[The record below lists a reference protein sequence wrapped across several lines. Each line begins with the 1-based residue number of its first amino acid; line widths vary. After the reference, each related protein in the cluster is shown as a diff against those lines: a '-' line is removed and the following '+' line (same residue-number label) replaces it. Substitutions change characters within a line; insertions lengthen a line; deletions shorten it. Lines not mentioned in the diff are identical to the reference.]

1 VKDFMVAVLAL
12 CAALVLYH
20 HAAYPFLLRVLG
32 RRFGSRHWGVSRA
45 DPETLPTVGL
55 LIPAHN
61 EERFITQKVRN
72 CSELEYAPGKLSVT
86 LVLDGCEDATEQLA
100 REEASK
106 NVNVELNLVCFDR
119 NIGKVAV
126 LNRVIPELRADL
138 VALSD
143 VSAVLKP
150 DALTRAAAQFS
161 DPTVGVVCGT
171 YVMPDDASRGERA
184 YWEYQIQIKS
194 DEAAVS
200 APMGAHGAFYVFRRK
215 LFAPLDPDTIN
226 DDFVLPMRM
235 VDDGWKAIYD
245 RTVVA
250 TELEATANKQDFR
263 RRVRI
268 GAGNLQQMLLLRNLA
283 NPARPRLAF
292 VFISGKALRSLMP
305 FVLLAL
311 FIASVWLAIFADPI
325 WRKVVALQLA
335 GGVLAAAGAL
345 FPARS
350 PKMLASF
357 SYWVQGYLASGI
369 GAVLLMTGHAR
380 AAWQVSKWSRAHRP
394 VGSRLKPK
402 G

>member
-1 VKDFMVAVLAL
+1 MVAVLAL
-12 CAALVLYH
+12 CAALMLYH
-20 HAAYPFLLRVLG
+20 HAAYPLLLRVFG
-32 RRFGSRHWGVSRA
+32 RWFGDRHSTTSRA
-45 DPETLPTVGL
+45 DTETLPTVGL
-55 LIPAHN
+55 LVPAHN
-61 EERFITQKVRN
+61 EEKSITQKVRN
-72 CSELEYAPGKLSVT
+72 CAELEYAPGKLSVT
-86 LVLDGCEDATEQLA
+86 VVLDGCEDATERLA
-100 REEASK
+100 RKEA
-106 NVNVELNLVCFDR
+106 NENPNVELNLICFDR

-126 LNRVIPELRADL
+126 LNRVIPELQADL

-150 DALTRAAAQFS
+150 DALTRAAAHFS
-161 DPTVGVVCGT
+161 DPGVGVVCGT
-171 YVMPDDASRGERA
+171 YIMPDDASPGERA
-184 YWEYQIQIKS
+184 YWDYQVRIKS

-215 LFAPLDPDTIN
+215 LFTPLDRDTIN

-235 VDDGWKAIYD
+235 VDGGWRAIYD
-245 RTVVA
+245 QTVVA

-268 GAGNLQQMLLLRNLA
+268 GAGNLQQTLLLRNLA

-292 VFISGKALRSLMP
+292 VFISGKALRSVMP

-311 FIASVWLAIFADPI
+311 FIASVWLAIFTAPI
-325 WRKVVALQLA
+325 WRKLVALELA
-335 GGVLAAAGAL
+335 GGVMAAAGAL

-350 PKMLASF
+350 PKMLTSF
-357 SYWVQGYLASGI
+357 SYWLQGYLASGI
-369 GAVLLMTGHAR
+369 GAVLLLTGHAR
-380 AAWQVSKWSRAHRP
+380 AAWQVSNWSRGHRP